1 MLPVSVSVE
10 AREKAASPLGEA
22 QAWEAVQG
30 DVFGPWLKAS
40 ANQEMAWTVWA
51 TVDFSPDSFV
61 WEKLKEKRH
70 RARIRV
76 QGLSFNICKTVTINV
91 YTS

>member
-22 QAWEAVQG
+22 QVWGAVQG

-40 ANQEMAWTVWA
+40 ANQEMVWTVWA
-51 TVDFSPDSFV
+51 TVDCSLDSFV
-61 WEKLKEKRH
+61 WEKARREK
-70 RARIRV
+70 
-76 QGLSFNICKTVTINV
+76 T
-91 YTS
+91 